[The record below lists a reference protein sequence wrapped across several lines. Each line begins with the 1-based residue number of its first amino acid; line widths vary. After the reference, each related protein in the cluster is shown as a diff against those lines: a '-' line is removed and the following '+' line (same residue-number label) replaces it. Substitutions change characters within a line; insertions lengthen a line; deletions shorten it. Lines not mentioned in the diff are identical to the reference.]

1 LITGQETLL
10 WRALA
15 GLFWQTPLA
24 RHVLGFAPWF
34 LALGASQPWPR
45 RGHLEIIE
53 EILENVSHG
62 GATKTALVY
71 KTNLN
76 FRIANRYLEYL
87 EKRGMIHRSN
97 GNGLTKYELTEKGRD
112 AHSLLRRTMN
122 EVLEQENLPA

>member
-1 LITGQETLL
+1 M
-10 WRALA
+10 
-15 GLFWQTPLA
+15 
-24 RHVLGFAPWF
+24 
-34 LALGASQPWPR
+34 
-45 RGHLEIIE
+45 E

-87 EKRGMIHRSN
+87 ERRGMIHRSN

-122 EVLEQENLPA
+122 EVLEQGDLPA